1 MNFKTKPV
9 YATMQYLYSGCQ
21 HSGISERYFHLF
33 FLCES
38 WNDWGLLF
46 QKLILI
52 YFCES
57 NRLMTNPRFWLIIKV
72 SFCWYNYF
80 HMPEPIKTSTN
91 FVRTSNKFSKCQV
104 TVFFTFL
111 CPSFFILPICNF
123 FRLSWKILNYIEQNA
138 FIDFFFSLLHPSS
151 YSTFLWSCKT
161 RLKFF
166 ILTPVRMSGFIF
178 CFCMKI
184 AFGFEKFAAY
194 SLVVYNP
201 LWKGESIMRVC
212 ASISACWCYRV
223 NCRRCRLKIRLKI
236 RSTSKCNKK

>member
-111 CPSFFILPICNF
+111 CPSFFYFAYLQF
-123 FRLSWKILNYIEQNA
+123 FQTKLKNLKLYKAKCFHW
-138 FIDFFFSLLHPSS
+138 FFFLLYIPHLIPLF
-151 YSTFLWSCKT
+151 Y
-161 RLKFF
+161 
-166 ILTPVRMSGFIF
+166 
-178 CFCMKI
+178 
-184 AFGFEKFAAY
+184 E
-194 SLVVYNP
+194 VV
-201 LWKGESIMRVC
+201 KQG
-212 ASISACWCYRV
+212 
-223 NCRRCRLKIRLKI
+223 
-236 RSTSKCNKK
+236 